1 MALVELARSPFG
13 VNAEIAQTFLDS
25 HGIGAVV
32 LDGGMNAAFS
42 LPIMF
47 PKRLM
52 VLDED
57 YDEAHALLK
66 DADLL

>member
-1 MALVELARSPFG
+1 MLVELARFPFG

-42 LPIMF
+42 MPIMF
-47 PKRLM
+47 PKRVM

-57 YDEAHALLK
+57 FDTAIALLT
-66 DADLL
+66 DAGLL